1 MTMTSYYRV
10 MQSYVVF
17 SHYHFNDYSQ
27 NYDYMT
33 IYTTIIRT
41 KNIYDY
47 EYEYTTSVLILK
59 KYLNLK

>member
-1 MTMTSYYRV
+1 
-10 MQSYVVF
+10 
-17 SHYHFNDYSQ
+17 
-27 NYDYMT
+27 MT